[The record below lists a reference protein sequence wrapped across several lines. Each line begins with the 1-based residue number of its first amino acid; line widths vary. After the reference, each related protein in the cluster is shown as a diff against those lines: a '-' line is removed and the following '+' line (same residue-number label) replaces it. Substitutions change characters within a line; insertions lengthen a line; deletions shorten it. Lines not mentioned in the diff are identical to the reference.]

1 MKKEAAIKII
11 TSCAKSY
18 KNNLEN
24 KNLLFIFGDLQTP
37 EYFEAS
43 FLPRNFLHLTGIKL
57 VKGRIV
63 SSKDFYDRCLNG
75 KLSPD
80 DFYMAQNG
88 TTDMKLSVLP
98 QLMNLHLCAKM
109 VGDYDNTKSLLYTE
123 KIVGNIFACVGF
135 IHENGYYIPNTA
147 LREDIRDITISP
159 QKRVLAIFRKDI
171 KQKLYETICYTA
183 KKVNILQLN
192 LSESLRQKIIMSH
205 Q

>member
-24 KNLLFIFGDLQTP
+24 KNLLLIFGDLQTP

-57 VKGRIV
+57 VEGRIV

-123 KIVGNIFACVGF
+123 KIAGNIFACVGF

>member
-57 VKGRIV
+57 VEGRIV

-109 VGDYDNTKSLLYTE
+109 VGDYDNTLLYTE